1 MTIKETHKSILLAPS
16 LTMKCAACYTNWDLC
31 SSVNEFKDNFH
42 SLYGK
47 APLCKLCGL
56 HIDSQELS
64 LSCEKV
70 KENLTE
76 AELMIINKVKYND
89 IYREEERQLII
100 TQIFQKI
107 LQIRA
112 TASIPPASLP
122 GLYNLGPDWLV
133 IVSYWK
139 YIYICRP
146 GQNIKF
152 ATGSESDP
160 YRHLLTT
167 TGLL

>member
-1 MTIKETHKSILLAPS
+1 MVK
-16 LTMKCAACYTNWDLC
+16 
-31 SSVNEFKDNFH
+31 
-42 SLYGK
+42 
-47 APLCKLCGL
+47 CKLCGL

-64 LSCEKV
+64 LSSEKV

-122 GLYNLGPDWLV
+122 GLYNLGPD
-133 IVSYWK
+133 
-139 YIYICRP
+139 
-146 GQNIKF
+146 
-152 ATGSESDP
+152 
-160 YRHLLTT
+160 
-167 TGLL
+167 